1 MPRFLLLTLLW
12 TRSSTVASLFPNPV
26 DTVFRPEFWTSL
38 FHLTSWPSPF
48 HNNTFSLF
56 SWLFH
61 CLLLLDILS
70 SDLYR
75 LVFSSVPWPHG
86 FSHYTVTWASSSVF
100 YIPTITWML
109 FLVQIFLLSSHSH
122 MSANYWKTAPGCPTC
137 LTFSMSHLAPL
148 LYCQIFFLT
157 ILLMPLSIPY
167 PHNQLPCILKST
179 S

>member
-1 MPRFLLLTLLW
+1 MPRFLLTLLW

-48 HNNTFSLF
+48 HNNTFSWF

-61 CLLLLDILS
+61 CLLLDIHS
-70 SDLYR
+70 SDLHR
-75 LVFSSVPWPHG
+75 LVFSSAPWPHG
-86 FSHYTVTWASSSVF
+86 FSHYTVTWASSSVL

-109 FLVQIFLLSSHSH
+109 FLVQIFLLSSHSY
-122 MSANYWKTAPGCPTC
+122 MSANYWKTAPGCSTC
-137 LTFSMSHLAPL
+137 LSHLACL
-148 LYCQIFFLT
+148 
-157 ILLMPLSIPY
+157 ILL
-167 PHNQLPCILKST
+167 PCCTVKFS